1 MSTQAVITD
10 SPALAK
16 FQSRALAIGLGGLVL
31 SALGAFLDVDQ
42 FIRSWLIGFYFCL
55 GLTLGSL
62 ALLMLQHLSGGQWG
76 MVSRRIFEAAS
87 RNLPVVALLFLP
99 ILLRLPVLFEWA
111 RPEAVDNV
119 RSNCS
124 ALVSSTAPMSLRSS

>member
-16 FQSRALAIGLGGLVL
+16 FQSRALVIGAGGLIV

-42 FIRSWLIGFYFCL
+42 FMRSWLIGFYFCL

-87 RNLPVVALLFLP
+87 RNLPIVALLFKCVSP
-99 ILLRLPVLFEWA
+99 RIDEPA
-111 RPEAVDNV
+111 IPATIIT
-119 RSNCS
+119 
-124 ALVSSTAPMSLRSS
+124 ASSTSISV